1 LTKPAARSGSLID
14 RFFFDWFPGEALGAV
29 RFFFGIGLA
38 IYLTIQFNQLFQVSP
53 LGAQFHYTL
62 PIWYFGLLGIDH
74 LVPWANYAV
83 FAGLIAA
90 CALFTLGKWTKP
102 AIVAIIIAIFY
113 LKGVRDS
120 ISGDVHHREVPIVV
134 CLLLFLFSKCDRSFG
149 LDARK
154 YRSPMIE
161 PWEASWPL
169 RAMQLYI
176 VMFYFWAL
184 MAKLRLAGF
193 DWFTGGGRIQDM
205 LISRALRDGFN
216 PDGTVVKLSMGY
228 DLAHHPQAIFW
239 IGGLVFLFELLS
251 PAILFVRDVRVRVAY
266 LIGATIFHQAN
277 WFLMNVQFFFYPFVF
292 VTFFNMAAVVRWF
305 GGRLGLKRPA
315 RDAAA
320 EGV

>member
-1 LTKPAARSGSLID
+1 MNNQTTASASPID
-14 RFFFDWFPGEALGAV
+14 RFFFDWFPGEALGAA
-29 RFFFGIGLA
+29 RFFFGIGLT
-38 IYLTIQFNQLFQVSP
+38 IYLTIQFNQLFQISL
-53 LGAQFHYTL
+53 LGAEFHYTL

-74 LVPWANYAV
+74 IVPWTNFAV
-83 FAGLIAA
+83 FGALIVA
-90 CALFTLGKWTKP
+90 CAFFTLGKWTKP
-102 AIVAIIIAIFY
+102 AIIAIIIAIFY

-134 CLLLFLFSKCDRSFG
+134 CLLLFLFSRCANSFG

-154 YRSPMIE
+154 QRLPMIE

-184 MAKLRLAGF
+184 VAKVRLAGL
-193 DWFTGGGRIQDM
+193 DWFSGGGRIQDV
-205 LISRALRDGFN
+205 LLSRSMRDGFN
-216 PDGTVVKLSMGY
+216 PDGTVVNLSLGY
-228 DLAHHPQAIFW
+228 DLAQHPQAIFW
-239 IGGLVFLFELLS
+239 IGIGVFLFELFS
-251 PAILFVRDVRVRVAY
+251 PIILFVRGVKLRVVF

-292 VTFFNMAAVVRWF
+292 VTFFNMAAVTRWVS
-305 GGRLGLKRPA
+305 GRLGIKRPA
-315 RDAAA
+315 LDAEH